1 MQLGDDSILAL
12 PSEVK
17 LSAGQLKAFLDAL
30 ESINSYRDE
39 VLHLREENAALKERI
54 TNLAGRVAGLEC
66 AQDEL
71 DAKVR
76 GARTPGSKQV
86 ARLAKLEQ
94 LLLSRH
100 NSPMTFS
107 EIGKAL
113 ELGSRAN
120 GKNTRRQNMT
130 LLGKSL
136 APDRFEVFS
145 SKTQNGKMV
154 RLTRDYYQHLVR
166 VNQGV

>member
-1 MQLGDDSILAL
+1 MQESANPISTFLIDEATYQDLVKRANLADVTM
-12 PSEVK
+12 EQIK
-17 LSAGQLKAFLDAL
+17 L
-30 ESINSYRDE
+30 
-39 VLHLREENAALKERI
+39 LREENMALKERI

-76 GARTPGSKQV
+76 GARRPGSKQAV
-86 ARLAKLEQ
+86 RLAKLEQ

-107 EIGKAL
+107 EVGKAL
-113 ELGSRAN
+113 ELGSRSN

-136 APDRFEVFS
+136 APDKFEVFS

>member
-1 MQLGDDSILAL
+1 
-12 PSEVK
+12 
-17 LSAGQLKAFLDAL
+17 
-30 ESINSYRDE
+30 
-39 VLHLREENAALKERI
+39 
-54 TNLAGRVAGLEC
+54 
-66 AQDEL
+66 
-71 DAKVR
+71 
-76 GARTPGSKQV
+76 
-86 ARLAKLEQ
+86 
-94 LLLSRH
+94 
-100 NSPMTFS
+100 MTFS
-107 EIGKAL
+107 EVGKAH

-154 RLTRDYYQHLVR
+154 RLTRDYYQHLMR